1 MSDVQNTESLK
12 ILLCQTMRIILK
24 IIIITITLLLIN
36 YNIIVTAITNF
47 GNTMQNML
55 TMHRNSAKVIVV
67 FLKGN
72 CL

>member
-1 MSDVQNTESLK
+1 
-12 ILLCQTMRIILK
+12 MRIILN

-47 GNTMQNML
+47 GNTLQNML
-55 TMHRNSAKVIVV
+55 AMQRNSAKVIVV

>member
-1 MSDVQNTESLK
+1 MIS
-12 ILLCQTMRIILK
+12 
-24 IIIITITLLLIN
+24 ITFLLIN

-55 TMHRNSAKVIVV
+55 TMQRNSAKVIVV

-72 CL
+72 CLYCG

>member
-1 MSDVQNTESLK
+1 MF
-12 ILLCQTMRIILK
+12 RILK
-24 IIIITITLLLIN
+24 DYKNITLSNNANHNIIIITIKLLLIN
-36 YNIIVTAITNF
+36 YNIIVTVITNF

-55 TMHRNSAKVIVV
+55 AMQRNSAKVIVV

>member
-1 MSDVQNTESLK
+1 MF
-12 ILLCQTMRIILK
+12 RILK
-24 IIIITITLLLIN
+24 VYKYYFVKQCDHNIIIITITLLWIN

-47 GNTMQNML
+47 GSTMQNML
-55 TMHRNSAKVIVV
+55 AMQRNSAKVIVV